1 MIDTSQPITARSED
15 HEFAR
20 YCRPEQ
26 VNRGLNRHYD
36 LSELMFQTMSRMVST
51 DRSLFGE

>member
-1 MIDTSQPITARSED
+1 MIDTSQPIAARPED

-20 YCRPEQ
+20 YCRPEP
-26 VNRGLNRHYD
+26 VSRGLNRHYD

-51 DRSLFGE
+51 DRSIFGE

>member
-1 MIDTSQPITARSED
+1 MIDTSQPITAMAED

-20 YCRPEQ
+20 YCRPDR
-26 VNRGLNRHYD
+26 VSRGLNRHYD

-51 DRSLFGE
+51 DRSIFGE

>member
-15 HEFAR
+15 HEFAQ
-20 YCRPEQ
+20 YCRPER
-26 VNRGLNRHYD
+26 VSRNRHYD